1 MFSPLRGSAASPKL
15 SWADMSDHTDEE
27 LELESMH
34 PSHGEKQQQM
44 LPPAEQHQGM
54 RRVPSGSD
62 QACSTP
68 STTEPS
74 SPRTLQGTPNS
85 MHADPLRTMSP
96 YGGFSPQQQ
105 QTEEKY
111 AVTIKGLPNEL
122 CNEACMNAVLQQAG
136 LSSHVK
142 EYEAC
147 MGTKLGEATVKVSGY
162 QAAMRC
168 YDHFSKCVWSTG
180 ALAVTMMM
188 LQGYG
193 SCPVSPMLLSQPM
206 PSPSMPSSPFIMP
219 SSPPFGY
226 KSAVHTKWGDAPRLK
241 GQYRHRARTQ

>member
-15 SWADMSDHTDEE
+15 SWADMSDPADEE
-27 LELESMH
+27 ELDLEPMPL
-34 PSHGEKQQQM
+34 SHGEKQKAC

-54 RRVPSGSD
+54 RRVSSSSD

-74 SPRTLQGTPNS
+74 SPRTLLGTPNT
-85 MHADPLRTMSP
+85 HYADPLQTMSP
-96 YGGFSPQQQ
+96 WGSFSPMQQ

-122 CNEACMNAVLQQAG
+122 CNEACMSAILQQAG

-147 MGTKLGEATVKVSGY
+147 VGAKLGEASMKVSGY
-162 QAAMRC
+162 HSAIHC
-168 YDHFSKCVWSTG
+168 YNHFSTCVWSTG
-180 ALAVTMMM
+180 ALTVQMM
-188 LQGYG
+188 LLQGCI
-193 SCPVSPMLLSQPM
+193 SCPASPMLSCQPM
-206 PSPSMPSSPFIMP
+206 ASQAMPLSPFAMPSSH
-219 SSPPFGY
+219 FGY
-226 KSAVHTKWGDAPRLK
+226 KPAAQTKWGDAARFK
-241 GQYRHRARTQ
+241 GQYRNRSKTQ

>member
-27 LELESMH
+27 MELESMH
-34 PSHGEKQQQM
+34 PSHGEKQQQKP
-44 LPPAEQHQGM
+44 PPAEPHQGM
-54 RRVPSGSD
+54 RRVPSDSE

-85 MHADPLRTMSP
+85 THADPLRTMSP
-96 YGGFSPQQQ
+96 WGGFSPLPLQA
-105 QTEEKY
+105 EEKY

-136 LSSHVK
+136 LSSQVK

-147 MGTKLGEATVKVSGY
+147 MGTKLGEATVKVAGY
-162 QAAMRC
+162 QAALRC

-180 ALAVTMMM
+180 ALAVTMML
-188 LQGYG
+188 LQDYG
-193 SCPVSPMLLSQPM
+193 SCPASPMILGLPM
-206 PSPSMPSSPFIMP
+206 PSQSMFSSPFTMPSSH
-219 SSPPFGY
+219 FGY
-226 KSAVHTKWGDAPRLK
+226 NKPAAQTKWGEAPRYK
-241 GQYRHRARTQ
+241 GQYRHRARAQ